1 MNIVL
6 FDGVCNLCNSTVQ
19 FLIKYDRN
27 NQLLF
32 AAQQNEVGQKLLEKH
47 SILGN
52 ANSVILIKGEQVFY
66 KTDAVIEIAKLI
78 SGWPQIIKYSFIFPK
93 WFRDLLYDLVAKYR
107 YRIFGKRKECSV
119 PSELHKHKF
128 LHFI

>member
-19 FLIKYDRN
+19 FLIKYDRD

-32 AAQQNEVGQKLLEKH
+32 AAQQNEVGQTLLEKH

-52 ANSVILIKGEQVFY
+52 ANSVILIKGEQFFY
-66 KTDAVIEIAKLI
+66 KSDAVIEIAKLV
-78 SGWPQIIKYSFIFPK
+78 SGWPQFLKYSFIFPK
-93 WFRDLLYDLVAKYR
+93 CFRDLLYDLVAKYR